1 VRERERER
9 DLNSGQDRGKK
20 GKGEERRGVM
30 KSGNEVYKKNERNIH
45 KQKKN
50 KKKDDGV

>member
-1 VRERERER
+1 VGRMGVR
-9 DLNSGQDRGKK
+9 RGK
-20 GKGEERRGVM
+20 ERRGVM
-30 KSGNEVYKKNERNIH
+30 KSGNEVYKKTKETYTN